1 MLIHA
6 KGKVLCVHQQLTQPL
21 HHHDN
26 IIDEW
31 SFLPYTFSIL
41 RFECGRKFGENLKQ
55 FFHDVIIDSQ
65 LSICKGGVYQVINLL
80 IKVLM
85 RLVTEVLPTQANQ
98 AKQYSVQSCF
108 R

>member
-1 MLIHA
+1 M
-6 KGKVLCVHQQLTQPL
+6 
-21 HHHDN
+21 
-26 IIDEW
+26 
-31 SFLPYTFSIL
+31 
-41 RFECGRKFGENLKQ
+41 Q

-98 AKQYSVQSCF
+98 AKQYRVQSCF